1 MKLPSRKDLPD
12 YYELIRRPMDFHRIK
27 AKIRENKYRSVDE
40 VEQEIF
46 LLCKN
51 AQTYN
56 MDGSLVSLTSGWS
69 MIKNID
75 RVN

>member
-56 MDGSLVSLTSGWS
+56 MDGSLVSCPTL
-69 MIKNID
+69 
-75 RVN
+75 